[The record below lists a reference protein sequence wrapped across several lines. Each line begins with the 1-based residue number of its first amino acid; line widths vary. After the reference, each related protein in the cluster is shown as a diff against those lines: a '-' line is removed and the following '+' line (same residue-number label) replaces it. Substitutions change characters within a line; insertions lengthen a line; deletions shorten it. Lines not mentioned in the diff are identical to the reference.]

1 MNEHRLVDRLTS
13 YWNNARKDSIMPEF
27 SHFNSSAIE
36 DIWQQCVLFTVMP
49 VADGKLPSLNFYRVG
64 DKVREVYGQ
73 DMSGKVFSPAQ
84 KHFQGAAVVRKANEV
99 LANQTP
105 IVDMGQFINTG
116 TKMVKYRSCLLPFG
130 SGGKVTHIIAGL
142 SWREF

>member
-105 IVDMGQFINTG
+105 IVDLGQFINTG
-116 TKMVKYRSCLLPFG
+116 TKMEKYRSCLLPFG